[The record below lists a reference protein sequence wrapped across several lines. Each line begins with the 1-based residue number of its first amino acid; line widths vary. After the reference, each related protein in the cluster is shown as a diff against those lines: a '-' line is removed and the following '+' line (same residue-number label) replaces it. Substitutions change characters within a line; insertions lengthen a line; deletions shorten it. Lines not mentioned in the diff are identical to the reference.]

1 MNYGNIKKFD
11 IANGKGV
18 RLSLFVSGCKFH
30 CKDCFNEEAWDFNYG
45 NNYNA
50 LTEKEILNHITL
62 PYIAGLSIL
71 GGDPLWQSY
80 TDIMELINLC
90 KEVHKLNK
98 DIWIWSGFTWDE
110 IFIQGETTLD
120 NIARQNLISNCD
132 VFIDGLFEADKKDLS
147 LAWRGSSN
155 QRVIDVQKTLEFR
168 KTNPDNKEVILYTE

>member
-11 IANGKGV
+11 IANGKGI
-18 RLSLFVSGCKFH
+18 RISLFVSGCKFH

-45 NNYNA
+45 NKYDV
-50 LTEKEILNHITL
+50 LIEKEILKHIAL
-62 PYIAGLSIL
+62 PYIEGLSIL

-80 TDIMELINLC
+80 SDIMELTNLC
-90 KEVHKLNK
+90 KEVHKVNK
-98 DIWIWSGFTWDE
+98 DVWIWSGFTWDE

-120 NIARQNLISNCD
+120 NIARQNLISNCN
-132 VFIDGLFEADKKDLS
+132 VFIDGLFKADKKDLS

-168 KTNPDNKEVILYTE
+168 KANPDSKEVILYAE